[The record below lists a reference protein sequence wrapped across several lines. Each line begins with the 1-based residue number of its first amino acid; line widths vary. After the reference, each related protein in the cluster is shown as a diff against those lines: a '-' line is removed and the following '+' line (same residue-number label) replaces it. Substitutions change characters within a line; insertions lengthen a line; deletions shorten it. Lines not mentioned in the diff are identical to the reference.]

1 MFHIKITV
9 LIYISTNVHQF
20 SSIFCYVI
28 NHLGRVNHVTDHH
41 WSLWASWLHPAK
53 NRGCLSLPGV
63 RELPVPPGANPCCS
77 FRDVACNENYQGF
90 FGFASRSQK
99 WDTFC
104 LVVVPP
110 LWNIWVSWNYS
121 SQYNPINGKKLR
133 FMWSN
138 PNATLPAPSS
148 FPPPALPKLRRLRP
162 GLAESASAESE
173 LMEVPEVPTVYKAY
187 VRAR

>member
-1 MFHIKITV
+1 MFINFHP
-9 LIYISTNVHQF
+9 F
-20 SSIFCYVI
+20 SAML
-28 NHLGRVNHVTDHH
+28 NHLERVNHVTDHH

-63 RELPVPPGANPCCS
+63 RELPVPPGQNRAS
-77 FRDVACNENYQGF
+77 FRDIACNENYQGF
-90 FGFASRSQK
+90 FCFASRSK
-99 WDTFC
+99 IWDAFW
-104 LVVVPP
+104 LVVAPP

-121 SQYNPINGKKLR
+121 SQHIGKKLR
-133 FMWSN
+133 FMWSS

-173 LMEVPEVPTVYKAY
+173 LMEVPEVPTIYKAY